1 MFCQSSEVWISDD
14 YIQKVSKHVD
24 LKKLEGQMCYMGVD
38 MSAVSDLTSISL
50 LFPPDSNRDYYPD
63 KFVFK
68 SKVYVP

>member
-1 MFCQSSEVWISDD
+1 
-14 YIQKVSKHVD
+14 
-24 LKKLEGQMCYMGVD
+24 MCYMGVD